1 MSNNEL
7 FINNNSQSDVDD
19 DSSTSSTSFEQ
30 NQDVCKVQLVKDNL
44 REQLIQPVMSRPFT
58 QLYSDNEI
66 DDSFELSLLRFMHLV
81 FSKDGKIDFNNLIKY
96 MDMNN
101 SKCQM
106 LYEYFMINPGV
117 MIDYEFYYSNAGLDI
132 RTKWFELLSNHNFL
146 IYKKDKKELDHTQ
159 DNFFNFF
166 EKFFPRLLLNGDNSQ
181 EKLSN
186 IYSQLNFNFESF
198 EVIYSTYQKIVSSTI
213 HSNTLHYI
221 KINGIDMYIWEMT
234 KLKDISSGNPF
245 VIFSNSEFRYA

>member
-7 FINNNSQSDVDD
+7 FINNNSQLEVDD

-30 NQDVCKVQLVKDNL
+30 DNDVSKVQLVKDNL
-44 REQLIQPVMSRPFT
+44 REQLVQPIMGKPFT
-58 QLYSDNEI
+58 QLYSNNEI
-66 DDSFELSLLRFMHLV
+66 DDSFELSLLRFIHLV
-81 FSKDGKIDFNNLIKY
+81 FSKDGKINFNNLIKY

-117 MIDYEFYYSNAGLDI
+117 MIDYEFYYSNTGLDI
-132 RTKWFELLSNHNFL
+132 RTKWFELLSNHDFL
-146 IYKKDKKELDHTQ
+146 IYKKNKKELDHTQ
-159 DNFFNFF
+159 DNFFIFF
-166 EKFFPRLLLNGDNSQ
+166 EIFFPKLVLSGANCQ

-198 EVIYSTYQKIVSSTI
+198 EVIYSTYQNIVSDVI
-213 HSNTLHYI
+213 HSNSLHFI
-221 KINGIDMYIWEMT
+221 KINGVSMYIWEMT
-234 KLKDISSGNPF
+234 KLKDISSRNPF
-245 VIFSNSEFRYA
+245 DVFSNSEFRYA